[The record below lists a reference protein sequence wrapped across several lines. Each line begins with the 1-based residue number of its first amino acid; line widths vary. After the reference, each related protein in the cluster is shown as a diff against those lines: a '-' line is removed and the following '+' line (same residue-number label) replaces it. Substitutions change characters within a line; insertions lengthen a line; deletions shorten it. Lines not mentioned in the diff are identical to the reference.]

1 MTDVHALSGAYAIDA
16 LDDLERAQFER
27 HLADCAD
34 CRAEVASLQ
43 EASALVGETSAVT
56 PPPQLRERVLAS
68 IGTVR
73 PLPPVVTEL
82 HHDQRDGHRRRRFQ
96 GLVAAAAAVT
106 VLGAG
111 AAVWQPWADETSQ
124 QELSATERIMQAADA
139 EVYTKRLGDGAKAT
153 VVRSKSLNEA
163 VITADNMPE
172 APDGYAYALWL
183 QHDDVMV
190 FAGIMPKDDSDT
202 DTVLFSGDAATANG
216 AGITVE
222 MADEEPQEPS
232 NAVVATFAFKQA

>member
-43 EASALVGETSAVT
+43 EASALVGETSAMT

-73 PLPPVVTEL
+73 PLPPVVTEISR
-82 HHDQRDGHRRRRFQ
+82 DQRDGHRRRRFQ

-111 AAVWQPWADETSQ
+111 AAVWQPWADDETSQ
-124 QELSATERIMQAADA
+124 HRRRRELIGEGQHRADRPVGVVELEVGTEVVAVGDEVHRAGLGQAVAGHQQLGGEHRTAVDRPPDA
-139 EVYTKRLGDGAKAT
+139 AVRRAQRELAAVDGAAT
-153 VVRSKSLNEA
+153 
-163 VITADNMPE
+163 
-172 APDGYAYALWL
+172 
-183 QHDDVMV
+183 
-190 FAGIMPKDDSDT
+190 
-202 DTVLFSGDAATANG
+202 TVSSS
-216 AGITVE
+216 V
-222 MADEEPQEPS
+222 Q
-232 NAVVATFAFKQA
+232 

>member
-16 LDDLERAQFER
+16 LDDLERAHFER
-27 HLADCAD
+27 HLAECAD

-43 EASALVGETSAVT
+43 EASALVGETSAMT

-73 PLPPVVTEL
+73 PLPPVVTDINSNL
-82 HHDQRDGHRRRRFQ
+82 RDGQRRRRFQ

-124 QELSATERIMQAADA
+124 QELSATQRIMQAADA
-139 EVYTKRLGDGAKAT
+139 EVYSQPLGDGGKAT
-153 VVRSKSLNEA
+153 IVRSKSLNQA
-163 VITADNMPE
+163 VISAESMPE
-172 APDGYAYALWL
+172 VPDGYAYALWL

-190 FAGIMPKDDSDT
+190 FAGVMPEGKT
-202 DTVLFSGDAATANG
+202 NQVLFSGDAATASG

-222 MADEEPQEPS
+222 LADDEPQKPS
-232 NAVVATFAFKQA
+232 NAVVASFAFKQT